1 MAQYLATTTIAD
13 ILRELPKGSPT
24 AFFNPFSS
32 LMVVDVYSTRTW
44 GELVDGLWEKGYQVT
59 NDGYIDQ
66 TMTAHYIKKEGRIVG
81 YALNK
86 VSGEYSYVI
95 ESDKVEPTL
104 T

>member
-1 MAQYLATTTIAD
+1 MAQHLRTITIAE
-13 ILRELPKGSPT
+13 ILRQLPKGSSV
-24 AFFNPFSS
+24 AFFSPFSYS
-32 LMVVDVYSTRTW
+32 MVVDVYSTRTW

-59 NDGYIDQ
+59 NEGYIDH
-66 TMTAHYIKKEGRIVG
+66 TLSAHYIKQRGRVVG

-86 VSGEYSYVI
+86 VNGEYLYVI

>member
-1 MAQYLATTTIAD
+1 MAQYLATTTIAE
-13 ILRELPKGSPT
+13 IVRQLPKGSPV

-44 GELVDGLWEKGYQVT
+44 GELVDELWEKSYQVT
-59 NDGYIDQ
+59 NDGYIDP
-66 TMTAHYIKKEGRIVG
+66 TMTAHYIKQKGRVVG

-86 VSGEYSYVI
+86 VNGEYSYVI